1 MEATF
6 ESAPQ
11 ILISTAFLVKSSI
24 SSANNPII
32 IISLITSFWSVSAR
46 VSGDDKL
53 MFKDEWKSLEC
64 SSRFPFVNCR
74 YIIRVLWRF
83 LEISSRIILLC
94 LMWIDLGGL
103 SVFIVL
109 TAELI
114 YLSVICFGLQS
125 IGVMGNIIYLVAAY
139 SNKKSE
145 QWAISMTRLYW
156 SYRVLSSYLYLMLV
170 TVFAMGKFDEPKI
183 NDHRTRHAQTIENKV
198 GLAIF
203 VYCWI
208 VTPIWQWIGAVIVF
222 DYGNISSVG
231 RDLDQLLE
239 DGKLLDVLELI
250 SFGAKFNA
258 TTLTEVIHILK
269 KPNSSYNH
277 TVCDQIVDMCL
288 VQLQQQQKVKDLLFN
303 AAYDGNSEIVE
314 CVLNATDLTANVQ
327 DDQKRTPL
335 FYAAAQQ
342 HNELV
347 ATLLMVYSA
356 SCSILIDDHASEQPM
371 NILQYKLANT
381 EFPCDEDDDLAIIRM
396 LVELG
401 KVEID
406 INTYN
411 LAKTSHHSSA
421 VLEYLNDLGDL
432 KQDECE
438 HIQHDITVLKKCK
451 MKPKQLAKAKW
462 TKDRDR
468 RETFKMEG
476 NQTHAEAKWIMQ
488 KQPDVFYHDDRPIL
502 DCTLKICRYLRV
514 INFII
519 LIAAIFGSDIAAL
532 VINSAHDCNG
542 ALLNGSAFVSFDV
555 NDFILGGSITH
566 LVVLVLI
573 LCGNGMCGNEIMARY
588 TTRIICC
595 FLCWLT
601 SWSVIGFLMYSEMDQ
616 SIFSHKQ
623 CAAAILSWS
632 IISLIQIL
640 GLFIITLCL
649 FNYHGYCDI
658 LTLFGDGRH
667 IMELMIGD
675 TETQQILVCIQELMI
690 GESPFV
696 ILILV
701 ILIFLTFI
709 AAMFGSDVTILVINS
724 VNGCNEALPNGSA
737 FVSFD
742 VNGFILGGSITH
754 LVGSIMMIAINHD
767 KAINHAICTYTGC
780 SCCFLCWLISWSII
794 GFLMYSE
801 MDNSI
806 SSHKQCADGILS
818 WSIISLIQTVII
830 LWWMKERVGV
840 SNKTQP
846 ELQER
851 LL

>member
-1 MEATF
+1 MAANYSFVVAISYFILYVFMILIVSIVCAFTVRLEYMDAKNELDQDVKWSDWSATELFRRWIKLLWRQKKVYGHIIPHFFDQATDLGVIFEYYKLRNDDINIDTMNLFVISICVLVFHRIISSAAIYHLTKKPIYMVYQLFDLLMVKCIWTNYKLGSDEPSNSQRYLQIMEATF

-573 LCGNGMCGNEIMARY
+573 LCGNGMCGNEIMA
-588 TTRIICC
+588 
-595 FLCWLT
+595 
-601 SWSVIGFLMYSEMDQ
+601 
-616 SIFSHKQ
+616 
-623 CAAAILSWS
+623 
-632 IISLIQIL
+632 
-640 GLFIITLCL
+640 
-649 FNYHGYCDI
+649 
-658 LTLFGDGRH
+658 
-667 IMELMIGD
+667 
-675 TETQQILVCIQELMI
+675 
-690 GESPFV
+690 
-696 ILILV
+696 
-701 ILIFLTFI
+701 
-709 AAMFGSDVTILVINS
+709 
-724 VNGCNEALPNGSA
+724 
-737 FVSFD
+737 
-742 VNGFILGGSITH
+742 
-754 LVGSIMMIAINHD
+754 
-767 KAINHAICTYTGC
+767 
-780 SCCFLCWLISWSII
+780 
-794 GFLMYSE
+794 
-801 MDNSI
+801 
-806 SSHKQCADGILS
+806 
-818 WSIISLIQTVII
+818 
-830 LWWMKERVGV
+830 
-840 SNKTQP
+840 
-846 ELQER
+846 
-851 LL
+851 